1 MRILFVGASGYGN
14 VGDDAYVSVFA
25 QELGAEHE
33 LLFESPAPDARAM
46 EWAQLVVVGGGGLIY
61 CNDTSLEFL
70 LSISQHHEYMFEY
83 LDHARE
89 RRKPV
94 AFVSCGVQLNLD
106 PDWAA
111 AQAALR
117 FGTALLGAWEPYLDY
132 ASLVTVRSRSCEAV
146 VRAVAP
152 RANVHFAP
160 DLAYLMRPPSYA
172 SAAPG
177 YLLVVP
183 RDLDLKEVDPY
194 VEPHLAEGGSPVYF
208 AAFSRN
214 DADVVD
220 ALGDRY
226 FGGRSTTRQH
236 LSPKGAMA
244 LLSGASK
251 VVTWR
256 YHGAIMARAA
266 GVRDVVV
273 PDQRY
278 KSLVEEP
285 PQDLGDARR
294 HLELLRELIATES
307 AKLDGARRCG

>member
-1 MRILFVGASGYGN
+1 MRILFAGAAGYGN
-14 VGDDAYVSVFA
+14 VGDDAYVDVFA
-25 QELGAEHE
+25 SELGDEHE
-33 LLFESPAPDARAM
+33 LLFESPAPDPRAM

-61 CNDTSLEFL
+61 CNDTS
-70 LSISQHHEYMFEY
+70 HHEYMFEY

-106 PDWAA
+106 PDWEA
-111 AQAALR
+111 AQAAVR
-117 FGTALLGAWEPYLDY
+117 FGPALLGAWEPYLDY

-183 RDLDLKEVDPY
+183 RDLDPKEVDAF
-194 VEPHLAEGGSPVYF
+194 VQPHLADGATGVYF

-220 ALGDRY
+220 ALADRY
-226 FGGRSTTRQH
+226 FGARATTRQH
-236 LSPKGAMA
+236 LSPEGAMA

-256 YHGAIMARAA
+256 YHGAVMARAA
-266 GVRDVVV
+266 GVRDIVV

-285 PQDLGDARR
+285 PADLGEARR
-294 HLELLRELIATES
+294 HVELLRELVARES
-307 AKLDGARRCG
+307 AKLDGERRCG